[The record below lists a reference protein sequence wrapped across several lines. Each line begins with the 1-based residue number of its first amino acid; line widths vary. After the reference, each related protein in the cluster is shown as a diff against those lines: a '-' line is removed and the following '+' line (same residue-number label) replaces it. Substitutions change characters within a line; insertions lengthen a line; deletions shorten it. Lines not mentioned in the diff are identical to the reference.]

1 MDQCQKCIR
10 GGFGPG
16 ARKFGCK
23 VHSLFFT
30 LRLQS
35 IERDANDM
43 FVFSSNIQATN
54 NLAVCELYAGQLNDA
69 IPRIEKL
76 MFAYPTSAGTSE
88 PLVFNMATLYELRTE
103 GSLKKK
109 QQMLVEVSQ
118 WAGDQFNVG
127 VFKL

>member
-1 MDQCQKCIR
+1 M
-10 GGFGPG
+10 
-16 ARKFGCK
+16 
-23 VHSLFFT
+23 
-30 LRLQS
+30 
-35 IERDANDM
+35 
-43 FVFSSNIQATN
+43 
-54 NLAVCELYAGQLNDA
+54 YAGQLNEA

-127 VFKL
+127 MFKI